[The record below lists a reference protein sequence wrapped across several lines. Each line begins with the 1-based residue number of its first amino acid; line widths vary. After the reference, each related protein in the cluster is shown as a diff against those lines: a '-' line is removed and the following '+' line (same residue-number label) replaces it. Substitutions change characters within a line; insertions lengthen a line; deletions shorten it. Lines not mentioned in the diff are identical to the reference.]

1 MNIFVQKRFAEV
13 RSSMILSCAQRGL
26 GALPPTSKEH
36 VGYPHALLAK
46 IIGNASSSLYKV
58 N

>member
-1 MNIFVQKRFAEV
+1 MTIFVKKRFTEV
-13 RSSMILSCAQRGL
+13 RSRMIYHALKGVW

-46 IIGNASSSLYKV
+46 IIVRIKSLNYH
-58 N
+58 